1 MWMGRVISAS
11 KIAHDITR
19 EKQLEQMR
27 FLYSS
32 VFFLSS
38 SACLAQPVTF
48 GVKGGIRTTD
58 DISSNG
64 LFGTASESKRYVVGP
79 MFEVGLP
86 FGLAV
91 EVDALYRREGYRT
104 TFSNFAGSSFSR
116 ETANS
121 WEFPLLLKYKLP
133 LPVAKPYVVAGY
145 APQVINGQMDSNGYS
160 IDVGTGQQT
169 FFSSRMST
177 NWDVSHGL
185 VVGGGIQLG
194 IGALRLSPEVRYTY
208 WNNPAINV
216 FGIQGYRFQSAQNQV
231 DVLVGIGWKVH

>member
-1 MWMGRVISAS
+1 MAS
-11 KIAHDITR
+11 RLLPSDN
-19 EKQLEQMR
+19 MR

-32 VFFLSS
+32 VFLLCSC
-38 SACLAQPVTF
+38 ACLAQPVTI
-48 GVKGGIRTTD
+48 GVKGGIRATD

-64 LFGTASESKRYVVGP
+64 LFATASESKRYVVGP
-79 MFEVGLP
+79 MLELGLP

-104 TFSNFAGSSFSR
+104 TFGNFAGTSFSR

-145 APQVINGQMDSNGYS
+145 APQVINGQINSNGFS
-160 IDVGTGQQT
+160 IDVGTGVQT
-169 FFSSRMST
+169 FFTSHTGT

-185 VVGGGIQLG
+185 VVGGGIQFG

-208 WNNPAINV
+208 WNNASINV
-216 FGIQGYRFQSAQNQV
+216 FFSDFMFHSAQNQV